1 MDLNLKSDLK
11 FQTENPNKVSEQKY
25 AKDILS
31 LISLVSMG
39 HRLRL
44 SKGQPGWNF

>member
-25 AKDILS
+25 AKDILLEPHQS
-31 LISLVSMG
+31 RQHGPSAQTV
-39 HRLRL
+39 
-44 SKGQPGWNF
+44 